1 MSDKKPPPY
10 LDVVANAFK
19 TAQAWRTATLVV
31 SAVAVMLAFA
41 LVSSARNTPVV
52 LVPEALATSGERMTV
67 TTNGEIRGTS
77 NEYVANVAMGD
88 LSLILNFTPENVV
101 TQHKRFLN
109 RVTDDLYVQQ
119 KEALLAQANQLKKDN
134 LTQSFFP
141 SEVRVAPEGN
151 RAVIQGTQIR
161 YVAGKEMQRVSLTY
175 VISYK
180 VYKGYMHVADLHQE
194 TSAK

>member
-1 MSDKKPPPY
+1 MSEKKPPPY

-19 TAQAWRTATLVV
+19 TAQAWRTATFVV
-31 SAVAVMLAFA
+31 GAVAIALAFA
-41 LVSSARNTPVV
+41 LVSSTRNTPVV
-52 LVPEALATSGERMTV
+52 LVPENLATSSDRMTV
-67 TTNGEIRGTS
+67 TTNGEIKGTS

-119 KEALLAQANQLKKDN
+119 KETLLAQAAQLKSDN
-134 LTQSFFP
+134 ITQSFFP
-141 SEVRVAPEGN
+141 SEVRVTPEGN
-151 RAVIQGTQIR
+151 SAVIQGTQIR
-161 YVAGKEMQRVSLTY
+161 YVGGKEMQRVSLTY

-194 TSAK
+194 TSK

>member
-1 MSDKKPPPY
+1 MSEKKPPPY

-19 TAQAWRTATLVV
+19 TAQAWRTATFVV
-31 SAVAVMLAFA
+31 GAVAIALAFA
-41 LVSSARNTPVV
+41 LVSSTRNTPVV
-52 LVPEALATSGERMTV
+52 LVPESLATSSDRMTV
-67 TTNGEIRGTS
+67 TTNGEIKGTS

-119 KEALLAQANQLKKDN
+119 KEKLLAQAAQLKSDN
-134 LTQSFFP
+134 ITQSFFP
-141 SEVRVAPEGN
+141 SEVRVTPEGN
-151 RAVIQGTQIR
+151 SAVIEGTQIR
-161 YVAGKEMQRVSLTY
+161 YVGGKEMQRVSLTY

-180 VYKGYMHVADLHQE
+180 VYKGYMHVADLHQA
-194 TSAK
+194 TSK

>member
-1 MSDKKPPPY
+1 MSEKKPPPY

-19 TAQAWRTATLVV
+19 TAQAWRTATFVV
-31 SAVAVMLAFA
+31 STVAVMLAFA

-52 LVPEALATSGERMTV
+52 LVPEAVATSGERMTV

-77 NEYVANVAMGD
+77 SEYVANTAMGD

-119 KEALLAQANQLKKDN
+119 KESLLAQAEQLKKDN
-134 LTQSFFP
+134 ITQSFYP

-151 RAVIQGTQIR
+151 RAVIRGTQIR

>member
-1 MSDKKPPPY
+1 MSEKKPPPY

-19 TAQAWRTATLVV
+19 TAQAWRTATFVV
-31 SAVAVMLAFA
+31 GAVAIALAFA
-41 LVSSARNTPVV
+41 LVSSTRNTPVV
-52 LVPEALATSGERMTV
+52 LVPESLATSSDRMTV
-67 TTNGEIRGTS
+67 TTNGEIKGTS

-119 KEALLAQANQLKKDN
+119 KETLLAQATQLKSDN
-134 LTQSFFP
+134 ITQSFFP
-141 SEVRVAPEGN
+141 SEVRVTPEGN
-151 RAVIQGTQIR
+151 SAVIQGTQIR
-161 YVAGKEMQRVSLTY
+161 YVGGKEMQRVSLTY

-194 TSAK
+194 TSK